1 MAVERK
7 SLQLTIKINKLFR
20 SINLKPHF
28 AMVIRCVQDGRSELF
43 IELGWLRVYFA
54 LSVWNMFFKCFV
66 ILVGGFQQASALK
79 VCLDCLQDIPANG
92 CVIESSYP
100 AIGSCLHSFDLEAA
114 QPNSLQAPNLV
125 CREESSMT
133 FSWQNSSGLYYF
145 LQYLQASNQA
155 MLTNLTNRN
164 TQTIYNLI
172 PHQEVLVSLYAAAP
186 SKELWQKSPPVEVRP
201 LETLKRTPV
210 QNLNVSLNYT
220 GQGYNALISW
230 KPGSDMSCY
239 YEMVWYGKRQ
249 PGDFSQRRLSL
260 KQALEPQFLL
270 PDLELGRQYHYSIAS
285 TDGSGRLESPK
296 RYLKISVP
304 SCLQTFRNLSV
315 CAPSKPSNFT
325 ALNLP
330 ASGLQLSWA
339 RPSLLPLFYSI
350 DFSSR
355 SSTASVNSS
364 GEATSLTLRNV
375 SLGDQ
380 DLIKLVAHSRAGA
393 SPPAYTRGLAPIS
406 NNYSS
411 MEKESGGLLMWSL
424 MACGVALVG
433 VLVIWRVLARR
444 MPFEE
449 GTSEPAVRYTTT
461 EAEDS
466 KWELVESKLLVDR
479 VIGCGAF
486 GIVQKGF
493 YYLEP
498 NKKTPVAI
506 KTLKV
511 RPTPEQLA
519 QFYDEIDIMKS
530 VPYHTNIV
538 FLFGVVT
545 KHRPSNP
552 LMLVEY
558 CAKGDLH
565 TYLKNVAFV
574 LQSNSPAEQ
583 EKCADQFFNKCYDL
597 DLSGKENLFILEAK
611 DLLSFARQI
620 AVGMVSGRFPKPR
633 NPAVFLQ
640 EFLSNLKMIH
650 RDLAA
655 RNVLI
660 SENNILKISDFGLS
674 RDIYT
679 DNVYRKVTGGK
690 LPFKWMALE
699 SLTHQVYTTESDVWS
714 FGIVL
719 WEIITLGEN
728 PYPVVNT
735 EDLVAL
741 LKEGYRMECPINC
754 SQELQVSRKS
764 TSTNEGEC
772 FRYNTMLDCWESS
785 PNLRPSFRQ
794 LRETFDRLLESEVQ
808 YINLKGAWNLEWKRY
823 ENVDPDLR
831 ANLDGSNSYM
841 EADVVV
847 KEVT

>member
-1 MAVERK
+1 M
-7 SLQLTIKINKLFR
+7 
-20 SINLKPHF
+20 
-28 AMVIRCVQDGRSELF
+28 
-43 IELGWLRVYFA
+43 
-54 LSVWNMFFKCFV
+54 
-66 ILVGGFQQASALK
+66 
-79 VCLDCLQDIPANG
+79 
-92 CVIESSYP
+92 
-100 AIGSCLHSFDLEAA
+100 
-114 QPNSLQAPNLV
+114 
-125 CREESSMT
+125 
-133 FSWQNSSGLYYF
+133 
-145 LQYLQASNQA
+145 
-155 MLTNLTNRN
+155 
-164 TQTIYNLI
+164 
-172 PHQEVLVSLYAAAP
+172 P
-186 SKELWQKSPPVEVRP
+186 SK
-201 LETLKRTPV
+201 
-210 QNLNVSLNYT
+210 LNHWAVL
-220 GQGYNALISW
+220 
-230 KPGSDMSCY
+230 PGSHQFNI
-239 YEMVWYGKRQ
+239 EKRLTWR
-249 PGDFSQRRLSL
+249 PG
-260 KQALEPQFLL
+260 P
-270 PDLELGRQYHYSIAS
+270 Y
-285 TDGSGRLESPK
+285 
-296 RYLKISVP
+296 
-304 SCLQTFRNLSV
+304 QTGGPFQ
-315 CAPSKPSNFT
+315 
-325 ALNLP
+325 
-330 ASGLQLSWA
+330 GW
-339 RPSLLPLFYSI
+339 
-350 DFSSR
+350 
-355 SSTASVNSS
+355 
-364 GEATSLTLRNV
+364 G
-375 SLGDQ
+375 
-380 DLIKLVAHSRAGA
+380 H
-393 SPPAYTRGLAPIS
+393 
-406 NNYSS
+406 

-506 KTLKV
+506 KTLKGLCMTSHSALFNLIVIAV

-679 DNVYRKVTGGK
+679 DNVYRKVTGGTFSVAIGY
-690 LPFKWMALE
+690 LVRPIASVGITVPGQAFWTVEDESSSIHAVLE
-699 SLTHQVYTTESDVWS
+699 LAA
-714 FGIVL
+714 VL
-719 WEIITLGEN
+719 
-728 PYPVVNT
+728 
-735 EDLVAL
+735 LVAHSEVAEL
-741 LKEGYRMECPINC
+741 MGTFVCGLSRLWNNQQSCPGGFKNLQYLRVC
-754 SQELQVSRKS
+754 SRPVQS
-764 TSTNEGEC
+764 TSIGYWQGKARDPASALKRSPSGQTFSSATPFRHWISCDLSQSYLTYPSHELVGKVPLGSKQLPDPWYWLRVAGE
-772 FRYNTMLDCWESS
+772 
-785 PNLRPSFRQ
+785 
-794 LRETFDRLLESEVQ
+794 
-808 YINLKGAWNLEWKRY
+808 KH
-823 ENVDPDLR
+823 
-831 ANLDGSNSYM
+831 
-841 EADVVV
+841 
-847 KEVT
+847 